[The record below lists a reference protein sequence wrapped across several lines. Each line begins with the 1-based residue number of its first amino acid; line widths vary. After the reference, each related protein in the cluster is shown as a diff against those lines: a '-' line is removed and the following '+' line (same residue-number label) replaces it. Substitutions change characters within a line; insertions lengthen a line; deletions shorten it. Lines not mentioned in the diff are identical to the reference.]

1 MEKYKEIANDP
12 VKLEAALKDAWAK
25 LDTKGVGYV
34 THEEFRA
41 AAEAMSKNLNLPGI
55 KPLTEEEKARAKKL
69 LILMV
74 LVKLPLKDS
83 KLLFKLESQ
92 KVKKKVKF
100 KKLIN

>member
-55 KPLTEEEKARAKKL
+55 KPLTDEERARAKK
-69 LILMV
+69 IADPNGTGKITFEGFKA
-74 LVKLPLKDS
+74 LVQAGIAKG
-83 KLLFKLESQ
+83 
-92 KVKKKVKF
+92 KKEGK
-100 KKLIN
+100 I